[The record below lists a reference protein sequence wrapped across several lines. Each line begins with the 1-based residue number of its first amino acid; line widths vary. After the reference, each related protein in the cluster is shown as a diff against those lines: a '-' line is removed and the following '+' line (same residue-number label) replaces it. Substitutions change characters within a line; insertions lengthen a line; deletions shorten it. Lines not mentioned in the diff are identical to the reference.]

1 MRKRKKKKR
10 RNKMTRKMTLT
21 RWAVMFLVGCVFALE
36 LAMVAQ
42 EVLGDKAIPQV
53 IGFFIPPGF

>member
-1 MRKRKKKKR
+1 
-10 RNKMTRKMTLT
+10 MTRKMTLT